1 MLQRFICETDTP
13 FQDDTL
19 TLNTQ
24 IGSQW
29 DGLRH
34 WGFDDGRFYNGL
46 TQAEICSGKTSRLG
60 IHGECSPSLPPL
72 KTHGGHYQSPIIYL
86 SNPI

>member
-1 MLQRFICETDTP
+1 MCSRLTC
-13 FQDDTL
+13 QDDKL

-46 TQAEICSGKTSRLG
+46 TQADIYSKKTSRLG
-60 IHGECSPSLPPL
+60 IHGEPQCV
-72 KTHGGHYQSPIIYL
+72 QSQA
-86 SNPI
+86 